1 MGAAPQAPVIAVDGP
16 SGVGKGTLCRWLAW
30 RLGFHLLDS
39 GSLYRL
45 TALVAL
51 RLDIPLDD
59 GVRLA
64 VVARNLKVR
73 FYTEHPDKEDRVL
86 LADEDVTAAIR
97 NEECGNAAS
106 QVAALATVREGLL
119 QRQRDFRQPPGLVAD
134 GRDMGSVV
142 FPAAEIKIFLTASP
156 EERAIRRYN
165 QLKEKGIDV
174 SLLKLIREIAERD
187 ERDAKRRIAPL
198 KPAEDAKVLDT
209 TDLSIDEVRKCVL
222 ALVDKRFPKAIHH

>member
-1 MGAAPQAPVIAVDGP
+1 MGHSSQAPVITIDGP

-51 RLDIPLDD
+51 RQDISLDD
-59 GVRLA
+59 SVRLGG
-64 VVARNLKVR
+64 VARNLKVR
-73 FYTEHPDKEDRVL
+73 FYAEHPDQEDRVL
-86 LADEDVTAAIR
+86 LADEDVTAALR

-142 FPAAEIKIFLTASP
+142 FPDAEIKIFLTASP
-156 EERAIRRYN
+156 EVRAMRRYN

-198 KPAEDAKVLDT
+198 KPADDAKVLDT

-222 ALVDKRFPKAIHH
+222 AGVDKCFSKAIHY